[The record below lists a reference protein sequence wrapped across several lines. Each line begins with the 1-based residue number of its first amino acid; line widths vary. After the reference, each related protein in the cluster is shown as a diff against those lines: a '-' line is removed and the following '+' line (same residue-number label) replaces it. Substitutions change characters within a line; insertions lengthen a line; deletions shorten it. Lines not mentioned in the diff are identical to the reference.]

1 MRYERAACR
10 GPCAPGAQFLS
21 RLARAWYLTMPGGT
35 PWIAPTSSVAAWP
48 APPSAARHR
57 RSSTRCAATITRPA
71 PATTCATGSQ
81 GIRRQLLT
89 SAASWLLCWW
99 AVTPMSP
106 PRNARGRPPGHPSS
120 RPDNAPASAA
130 EEAEGASSAA
140 SVRVARRRRQYP
152 LADASR
158 YEPVNGRGR
167 EWLSIRCPYCKGV
180 HLARLRP
187 GAKPGGPRRTP
198 CDRVFVVVRRTYAPR
213 VSTPSERAA

>member
-1 MRYERAACR
+1 MDDLDAYLNRWHVCCPRCR
-10 GPCAPGAQFLS
+10 QEGHKEGCPDCQA
-21 RLARAWYLTMPGGT
+21 
-35 PWIAPTSSVAAWP
+35 
-48 APPSAARHR
+48 
-57 RSSTRCAATITRPA
+57 STQETF
-71 PATTCATGSQ
+71 G
-81 GIRRQLLT
+81 
-89 SAASWLLCWW
+89 
-99 AVTPMSP
+99 
-106 PRNARGRPPGHPSS
+106 
-120 RPDNAPASAA
+120 D
-130 EEAEGASSAA
+130 
-140 SVRVARRRRQYP
+140 P